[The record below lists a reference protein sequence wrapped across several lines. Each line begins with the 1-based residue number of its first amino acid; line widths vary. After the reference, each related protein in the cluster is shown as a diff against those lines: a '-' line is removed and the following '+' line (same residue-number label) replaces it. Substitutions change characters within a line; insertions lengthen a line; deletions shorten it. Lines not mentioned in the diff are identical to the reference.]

1 VFEGAAALTLDDKG
15 RLSMPA
21 RHRETLVAQYE
32 GRITLTRHPDRC
44 LVVYPRP
51 VWEAKRAELAQMPFE
66 AREWVRIIVGS
77 ARSLELD
84 SAGRIL
90 IPAELRAVAGLE
102 RDVVLIGLENRL
114 ELWDAAVRAEQ
125 EKAALEAGVPDAFK
139 RFIF

>member
-1 VFEGAAALTLDDKG
+1 LDDKG
-15 RLSMPA
+15 RLSMPS
-21 RHRETLVAQYE
+21 RHRETLVAHCD

-51 VWEAKRAELAQMPFE
+51 VWEVKRAELAQMPFE

-90 IPAELRAVAGLE
+90 VPAELRGVAGLE

-114 ELWDAAVRAEQ
+114 ELWDAATRAEQ
-125 EKAALEAGVPDAFK
+125 EKSALEAGVPDAFK
-139 RFIF
+139 HFIF